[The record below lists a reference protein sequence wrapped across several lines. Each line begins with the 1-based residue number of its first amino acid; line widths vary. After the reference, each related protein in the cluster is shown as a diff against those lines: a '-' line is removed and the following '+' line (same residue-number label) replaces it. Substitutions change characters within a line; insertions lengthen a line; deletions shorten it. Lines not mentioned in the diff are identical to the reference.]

1 LDIEAVVAARDLHTV
16 DDQAVHAR
24 GSIVRLELAAACGG
38 TAQGEDAPGVAGD
51 VEAGIFSGRHKED
64 PAPALP
70 APANNFTSRREAVAG
85 TLSRLVD
92 GKPGLTVSPA
102 CKVLRKGFAGG

>member
-1 LDIEAVVAARDLHTV
+1 
-16 DDQAVHAR
+16 
-24 GSIVRLELAAACGG
+24 
-38 TAQGEDAPGVAGD
+38 
-51 VEAGIFSGRHKED
+51 
-64 PAPALP
+64 
-70 APANNFTSRREAVAG
+70 VAG

>member
-1 LDIEAVVAARDLHTV
+1 MAEDERTCL
-16 DDQAVHAR
+16 Q
-24 GSIVRLELAAACGG
+24 IVRALAK
-38 TAQGEDAPGVAGD
+38 V
-51 VEAGIFSGRHKED
+51 R
-64 PAPALP
+64 ALP